1 MKYSSEIHEFTRRM
15 LNCHAGPDY
24 ETNSEFSVKNESNKI
39 NDGSLNKKNGRDAV
53 IQSIKKHSGY

>member
-1 MKYSSEIHEFTRRM
+1 M

-39 NDGSLNKKNGRDAV
+39 NDGSLKKKNGRDAV
-53 IQSIKKHSGY
+53 ILSIKKHSGY

>member
-39 NDGSLNKKNGRDAV
+39 NDGSLNKK
-53 IQSIKKHSGY
+53 KKTAATL